1 MHSVLLCQRPGLD
14 SIRVFSALKFKERS
28 LFTGR
33 LNLFVCFNYC
43 PVNIQIFQDSF
54 DFNVLRNSAT
64 KHEKKIMH
72 QNLAQSSEN
81 LMNRVRIWIDRQ
93 IKYWDY
99 RNHRNAILVDNE
111 VKYIKLQWLLFSLST
126 WAFIIWVGI
135 GYEYIAKYNWF
146 SVLRFCGTFLYYR

>member
-64 KHEKKIMH
+64 KHEKK
-72 QNLAQSSEN
+72 NNAPELDPVKREFDESCSD
-81 LMNRVRIWIDRQ
+81 MNRPSNQ
-93 IKYWDY
+93 I
-99 RNHRNAILVDNE
+99 
-111 VKYIKLQWLLFSLST
+111 
-126 WAFIIWVGI
+126 
-135 GYEYIAKYNWF
+135 
-146 SVLRFCGTFLYYR
+146 LRL